1 MSETLL
7 EKISNAAKERFQN
20 IAFPTRKDEYWRFAD
35 LDTWSV
41 DTLFP
46 YFTGRP
52 PEEGCNSE
60 FEDLEHEES
69 QGGCVLLFDGQLLDG
84 EAPKGVEIYSSGAA
98 ADEFPEIV
106 EKFHSKASGKFD
118 TLVSTRP
125 DFGILIRVL
134 DGESATLDLKIISK
148 LTVSAASVIVW
159 LGKGSS
165 LRLRKTNLA
174 FGGSFAAL
182 KCGYVLEENS
192 SLELASLKYSSKYSI
207 AYERED
213 FSLAEGSSV
222 VDAVALSAKGPSRQE
237 RNFEISSSGCSA
249 DSRIFVSADSDA
261 TQDIRTSQIH
271 SKPMSDSNMEIRATL
286 DGLAKLAFTGLIS
299 VDKNAVKTRSYQSC
313 RSLMLSDT
321 AKCQASPVLE
331 ISCSDVECSHGCA
344 VSKPSDEQMF
354 YMMQRGIGEEAAKG
368 LIVRS
373 FAETSFEKISD
384 RDLVGKWLGRL
395 F

>member
-52 PEEGCNSE
+52 PEEGCNS
-60 FEDLEHEES
+60 DLKTWS
-69 QGGCVLLFDGQLLDG
+69 TKSL
-84 EAPKGVEIYSSGAA
+84 KGVACFCSTGSCSTARPQKGWNIFERRGGGRISGNC
-98 ADEFPEIV
+98 

-286 DGLAKLAFTGLIS
+286 GGLAKLAFTG
-299 VDKNAVKTRSYQSC
+299 
-313 RSLMLSDT
+313 
-321 AKCQASPVLE
+321 
-331 ISCSDVECSHGCA
+331 
-344 VSKPSDEQMF
+344 
-354 YMMQRGIGEEAAKG
+354 
-368 LIVRS
+368 
-373 FAETSFEKISD
+373 
-384 RDLVGKWLGRL
+384 
-395 F
+395 